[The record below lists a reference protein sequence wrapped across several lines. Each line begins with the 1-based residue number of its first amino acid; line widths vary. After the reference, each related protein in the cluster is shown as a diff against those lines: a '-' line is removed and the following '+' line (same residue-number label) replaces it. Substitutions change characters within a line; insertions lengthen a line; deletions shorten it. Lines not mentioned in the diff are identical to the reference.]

1 MALRII
7 DIASHQAGLNVAY
20 IDADGVIV
28 KATQGWSYTNPYC
41 VQWVEDALSLGKAVG
56 VYHYIGGGNARK
68 EMDFFINSIR
78 NWIGKV
84 VVCLDWESYQNSAW
98 RDESYLEACIKRVIE
113 LTGMPPIVYASKD
126 APFPWSLCKK
136 HNCGTW
142 VAQYAS
148 MNQTGWQDTPWNE
161 SSYTCT
167 IRQYT
172 SSGRISGWG
181 ANLDLNK
188 FYGDIN
194 AWRAYFGDA
203 TTGGSTDTPTSPS
216 GTTLELA
223 IAVMEGKYGNGDAR
237 KQALGDR
244 YQEVQDFINHIA
256 SASNEELAA
265 EVKQGKYGNG
275 NTRMKVLGGRYD
287 AVQAIVNGSTKS
299 IDELAREVIA
309 GKWGNDPERTQKL
322 TAAGYDAKAVQARVN
337 ELL

>member
-1 MALRII
+1 MALRMI
-7 DIASHQAGLNVAY
+7 DIASHQAGLNVASV
-20 IDADGVIV
+20 DADGFIV

-56 VYHYIGGGNARK
+56 VYHYIGGGNATK
-68 EMDFFINSIR
+68 EIDFFINSIR

-84 VVCLDWESYQNSAW
+84 VVCLDWEDFQNSAW
-98 RDESYLEACIKRVIE
+98 RDESYLEVCIKRVIE

-136 HNCGTW
+136 YNCGTW

-148 MNQTGWQDTPWNE
+148 RKTTGWQDSPWNE
-161 SSYTCT
+161 GAYSCA

-172 SSGRISGWG
+172 ANGRIAGWSGD
-181 ANLDLNK
+181 LDLNK
-188 FYGDIN
+188 FYGDMN
-194 AWRAYFGDA
+194 AWRAYC
-203 TTGGSTDTPTSPS
+203 GGSTASQPS
-216 GTTLELA
+216 APSVSGSTLELA

-237 KQALGDR
+237 KSALGDR

-256 SASNEELAA
+256 SASDAELAA

-275 NTRMKVLGGRYD
+275 NDRMKILGGRYD
-287 AVQAIVNGSTKS
+287 AVQAIVNGSSKS
-299 IDELAREVIA
+299 VDELAREVIA

-322 TAAGYDAKAVQARVN
+322 TAAGYDASAVQSRVN